1 MGLKG
6 KLIASVEV
14 KCGGFLMHDFL
25 HNNSHHVAIISPRHM
40 NHYQIQEGESVKVG
54 SIVSLSYNEAG
65 QKKFMKQV
73 IEDIDPKKKSIR
85 WKVIEGDVLEIYSS
99 FTIVTSHEPQWT
111 IWTFEYEKKTEDI
124 PEPLGLLG
132 NILNVIKDME
142 GHLLKN

>member
-6 KLIASVEV
+6 KLIALVEV
-14 KCGGFLMHDFL
+14 KCGGFFMHDFL

-73 IEDIDPKKKSIR
+73 IEDIDPKKKINS
-85 WKVIEGDVLEIYSS
+85 LE
-99 FTIVTSHEPQWT
+99 SH
-111 IWTFEYEKKTEDI
+111 
-124 PEPLGLLG
+124 
-132 NILNVIKDME
+132 
-142 GHLLKN
+142 